1 MDGRGR
7 VPIAVVGRATAR
19 EIGERVEVEWQL
31 DGTPDLEWT
40 EVFQFAE
47 VEERRGPVDWTQGGG
62 PDVVGGT
69 VRWFVPT
76 SSLDDADHEVARRL
90 EVANLRCAGSD
101 GAGG

>member
-1 MDGRGR
+1 VDARGQA
-7 VPIAVVGRATAR
+7 PIAVVGRTTAR

-47 VEERRGPVDWTQGGG
+47 VEERRGPVDWTRGGG

-76 SSLDDADHEVARRL
+76 SSLDDADAEVARRL
-90 EVANLRCAGSD
+90 EVANQRCEGTDRARG
-101 GAGG
+101 